1 MNLLVEIGVGLTAF
15 GLFFMM
21 MGVLMLF
28 DGGLMAI
35 GNVIINIK
43 PFEILKLNEPRIR
56 YCSCAELQRLLDL
69 EVLLYSFLEEKS
81 YQVPFVFL
89 VVYF

>member
-1 MNLLVEIGVGLTAF
+1 MPVEIGVGLTAF

-35 GNVIINIK
+35 GNVNMNKQKEGTTQLTIK
-43 PFEILKLNEPRIR
+43 
-56 YCSCAELQRLLDL
+56 
-69 EVLLYSFLEEKS
+69 
-81 YQVPFVFL
+81 
-89 VVYF
+89 